1 MKRTDAGLTLVEL
14 LIAGV
19 ILAVLTTMSLGS
31 LRPTI
36 EHQRKVAAG
45 QVLDAMGS
53 RCLKAMLAID
63 PMLEPVVSNYSV
75 QQVVFK
81 KSTTC
86 YEAEGDVVLTAT
98 PSAKNAVWTQPITAV
113 VKFKE
118 GILDKS
124 QLTQ

>member
-1 MKRTDAGLTLVEL
+1 MTKRTDGFTLTEL
-14 LIAGV
+14 MVAGV

-31 LRPTI
+31 LRPNI

-63 PMLEPVVSNYSV
+63 PMLEPIVSNYSV
-75 QQVVFK
+75 QQVAFK
-81 KSTTC
+81 KSEDC
-86 YEAEGDVVLTAT
+86 ASAEKDVVLTAT
-98 PSAKNAVWTQPITAV
+98 PSAKNTIWTEPITATV
-113 VKFKE
+113 RFRE

-124 QLTQ
+124 KLTQ